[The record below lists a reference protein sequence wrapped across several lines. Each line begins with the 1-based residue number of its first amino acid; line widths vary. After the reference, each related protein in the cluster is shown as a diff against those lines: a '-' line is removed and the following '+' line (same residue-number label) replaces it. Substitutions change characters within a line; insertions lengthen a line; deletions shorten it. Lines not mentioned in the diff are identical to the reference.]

1 LATGFTPDILVTH
14 TDTDGI
20 FSAALFMY
28 LSNVDLRREAILF
41 IEPPQLAHV
50 ICSASDDISVV
61 ITDIGVNRATFE
73 KLVGC
78 LKSKRLKIVWFDHHV
93 WLREEKELLEQLGIE
108 LHVERALSAAEVV
121 AKSLGDN
128 DDVVQE
134 LVSIVN
140 SVDSWIWSRWE
151 APFVMRL
158 VDYDKSREHK
168 LKVLEHVLRTLRSRD
183 LSHLMSVASEFA
195 EKYVDIELKIL
206 SDLCRH
212 VVIEDIAGAAIA
224 FAYKRYRIPNSSIIG
239 NFMLNMCNADVA
251 VIINEDLLSLSFRS
265 TKIDVSELAKR
276 LGGGG
281 HKNASGAPLN
291 LNPLNRIMLRLLA
304 QLIPRLSEGIIIG
317 IARSRIRKALRS

>member
-1 LATGFTPDILVTH
+1 LVAGFTPDILVTH

-28 LSNVDLRREAILF
+28 LSNVDLRRKAILF

-50 ICSASDDISVV
+50 VCSASNDISIV

-73 KLVGC
+73 KLIGC
-78 LKSKRLKIVWFDHHV
+78 LKNKRLKIVWFDHHV
-93 WLREEKELLEQLGIE
+93 WLREEKELLEHLGVE

-121 AKSLGDN
+121 AKSLGG
-128 DDVVQE
+128 DDSVVQE

-140 SVDSWIWSRWE
+140 NVDSWIWSRWE

-158 VDYDKSREHK
+158 VDYDKSRDHK
-168 LKVLEHVLRTLRSRD
+168 LKVLEHVLRALRSRD
-183 LSHLMSVASEFA
+183 LSLLMTVASEFA
-195 EKYVDIELKIL
+195 EEYVDIELKAL
-206 SDLCRH
+206 SDLCRR
-212 VVIEDIAGAAIA
+212 VVIEDIAGAAVA

-239 NFMLNMCNADVA
+239 NFMLHRCNADIA
-251 VIINEDLLSLSFRS
+251 VIINEDLSSLSFRS
-265 TKIDVSELAKR
+265 IKIDVSELAKR

-291 LNPLNRIMLRLLA
+291 LNPLNRIILRLLA
-304 QLIPRLSEGIIIG
+304 QLIPRLGESIIIG
-317 IARSRIRKALRS
+317 GARSRIRKAFTS